1 MLIKHKPK
9 MEKANIKSVSK
20 SFMINVWGMYTLKA
34 QRLKTPNPMVKVQSW
49 KDLLTKPEIL
59 EILVEQR
66 TSCRL
71 YPRDGAES
79 SFQSFFWTIAC
90 WWVFILALCRC
101 TTTPQ
106 LLVWVVGMVRAAR
119 CNTNQSKLLII
130 FWGTA
135 AECGSRK
142 LNPLYALI
150 CSGYFWGTFAKKSL
164 SSDDY
169 WS

>member
-142 LNPLYALI
+142 LNPPI
-150 CSGYFWGTFAKKSL
+150 CTYLFRLFL
-164 SSDDY
+164 RNFR
-169 WS
+169 

>member
-49 KDLLTKPEIL
+49 KDLLTKPAIL
-59 EILVEQR
+59 QILVEQR

-79 SFQSFFWTIAC
+79 SFQSFSE
-90 WWVFILALCRC
+90 
-101 TTTPQ
+101 Q
-106 LLVWVVGMVRAAR
+106 LPAGGFSLW
-119 CNTNQSKLLII
+119 
-130 FWGTA
+130 
-135 AECGSRK
+135 
-142 LNPLYALI
+142 LYAGAQPRPNCL
-150 CSGYFWGTFAKKSL
+150 SGWWA
-164 SSDDY
+164 
-169 WS
+169 W